1 MPVTESSA
9 LEYLETHPDEGSMLA
24 YSDALN
30 YYKIENAAV
39 RITQEDLTSL
49 PTPFV
54 AFSQIHGGTFSVV
67 KNLTEN
73 TIEWF
78 DTQKGWVKDKLEDFT
93 KTWSGVVLLAETDE
107 KSGEKNYTTK
117 RRDEIL
123 RNIRIPVAVALTAFI
138 FLYFIIN
145 APLVSTPSHILLGLK
160 AIGMVIS
167 TLLFVKSID
176 NANSLVNKLCNAGS
190 KISCQSIL
198 DSPAAKITPWL
209 SLSDIGFVYFVSSFI
224 SILLLGSDLTAFLAY
239 HTLVSILALLFG
251 AYSIY
256 YQGKIARMWCPLC
269 LGVVG
274 VLAMEALIV
283 FLNYEPF
290 FTISATFVISLLISL
305 ALPIA
310 FLLFYKNELV
320 KAIERDALKNELSRL
335 KSNPQII
342 DSLMASQK
350 PMPFLPNGMGILSI
364 GNKHAD
370 HVLTIISNPLCN
382 PCAKMHERIEKVLDK
397 SDNLRC
403 DIVFV
408 TNHNDLDIGGKVVRK
423 ILSLPA
429 NLQEEATSLWYRNN
443 NRNFDNWNKRY
454 HDFEEKEVAELFRKE
469 QKQWSD
475 DAEIKSTPTL
485 FYNGKKLPN
494 IIKVED
500 LEFATLTKTR
510 ETTTK
515 S

>member
-1 MPVTESSA
+1 MPVTETSA
-9 LEYLETHPDEGSMLA
+9 LEYLETHPDEGSLLA

-30 YYKIENAAV
+30 HFKIENAAI
-39 RITQEDLTSL
+39 RIDQNDLITL
-49 PTPFV
+49 PTPFI
-54 AFSQIHGGTFSVV
+54 AFSQIHGGTFYVV
-67 KNLTEN
+67 KKLSEN

-78 DTQKGWVKDKLEDFT
+78 DTQKGWVKDKLEEFT
-93 KTWSGVVLLAETDE
+93 KTWTGVVLLAETDE
-107 KSGEKNYTTK
+107 KSGEKNYTSQ
-117 RRDEIL
+117 RRNEIL
-123 RNIRIPVAVALTAFI
+123 NNIRIPVAISIIVLV
-138 FLYFIIN
+138 FLYFILQAPFAGIN
-145 APLVSTPSHILLGLK
+145 IYFLLALK
-160 AIGMVIS
+160 AVGMVIS

-209 SLSDIGFVYFVSSFI
+209 NLSDLGFIYFFSSLIF
-224 SILLLGSDLTAFLAY
+224 ILLLGNNLSTFFTY
-239 HTLVSILALLFG
+239 HSITSTFALVFG

-256 YQGKIARMWCPLC
+256 YQGKIARIWCPLC
-269 LGVVG
+269 LGVVCI
-274 VLAMEALIV
+274 LALEALIV
-283 FLNYEPF
+283 FSIFEPF
-290 FTISATFVISLLISL
+290 FSISATFILSLLISL
-305 ALPIA
+305 SFPTI
-310 FLLFYKNELV
+310 FLLLYKNERI
-320 KAIERDALKNELSRL
+320 KAVEKDGLKNELSRL
-335 KSNPQII
+335 KSNPKII

-350 PMPFLPNGMGILSI
+350 PMPFLPNGMGIISI

-370 HVLTIISNPLCN
+370 NVLTIISNPLCN
-382 PCAKMHERIEKVLDK
+382 PCAKMHDRIEKVLDK
-397 SDNLRC
+397 SENLRC

-408 TNHNDLDIGGKVVRK
+408 TNHNDLDIGAKVVRK

-429 NLQEEATSLWYRNN
+429 NLQEEATSFWYRNN
-443 NRNFDNWNKRY
+443 NRNFDAWNKRY
-454 HDFEEKEVAELFRKE
+454 HNFEEKEVAELFRKE

-475 DAEIKSTPTL
+475 EAEIKSTPTL

-500 LEFATLTKTR
+500 LEFANLAKTR

>member
-24 YSDALN
+24 YADALN
-30 YYKIENAAV
+30 HFKIENAAI
-39 RITQEDLTSL
+39 RIKQEDLITL
-49 PTPFV
+49 PTPFI

-73 TIEWF
+73 TIELF
-78 DTQKGWVKDKLEDFT
+78 DTQKGWVNDKLEEFT
-93 KTWSGVVLLAETDE
+93 RSWSGVVLLAETDE
-107 KSGEKNYTTK
+107 KSGEKKYTTK
-117 RRDEIL
+117 RREEIL
-123 RNIRIPVAVALTAFI
+123 RNIRIPIAVTLLSFI
-138 FLYFIIN
+138 FLFFIIN
-145 APLVSTPSHILLGLK
+145 APLVSTPTYILLGLK
-160 AIGMVIS
+160 ATGMVIS
-167 TLLFVKSID
+167 MLLFVKSID

-190 KISCQSIL
+190 KVSCQSIL

-209 SLSDIGFVYFVSSFI
+209 SLSDIGFVYFVSSLI
-224 SILLLGSDLTAFLAY
+224 SILLLGNDLASFLAY
-239 HTLVSILALLFG
+239 HTFISIIAVLFG

-283 FLNYEPF
+283 FLNFEPF
-290 FTISATFVISLLISL
+290 FTITATFVISLLISL
-305 ALPIA
+305 ALPIT
-310 FLLFYKNELV
+310 FLLFYKNELI
-320 KAIERDALKNELSRL
+320 KATDRDALKNDLSRL

-382 PCAKMHERIEKVLDK
+382 PCAKMHKRIEKILDK
-397 SDNLRC
+397 SENLRC

-408 TNHNDLDIGGKVVRK
+408 TNHNDIGGKVVRK

-443 NRNFDNWNKRY
+443 NRNFDDWNKKY
-454 HDFEEKEVAELFRKE
+454 IQFEEKELAELFRKE

-475 DAEIKSTPTL
+475 EAEIKSTPTL
-485 FYNGKKLPN
+485 FYNGRKLPN
-494 IIKVED
+494 VFKVED
-500 LEFATLTKTR
+500 LEFASLAKTH
-510 ETTTK
+510 ETTSK